1 MDPTSAHDW
10 LRPKLTALFAE
21 AEVAGFAQDVCVAV
35 ITDLVNSA
43 PFAAS
48 QLVADENY
56 NQDTGEPDYMVN
68 QNVPISAESTA
79 VDPVANPLMQDRGLR
94 YRRF

>member
-21 AEVAGFAQDVCVAV
+21 AKLAGFAQDVCVAV

-68 QNVPISAESTA
+68 QNVPLSAETA
-79 VDPVANPLMQDRGLR
+79 TVDVVENPLFQSRNLR
-94 YRRF
+94 YRGV